1 MATLTATI
9 DVNVAIAAAAIE
21 RPPYPA
27 GVDVRPTGT
36 LQGRRSP
43 PAAKGW
49 PAMAASARRKPR
61 ARRSA
66 PARPTLE
73 QRHWD
78 LIGLGLVAC
87 AIFLAFLVYLGWEGG
102 TAGSAV
108 VDGLKDLVGAG
119 ARARAGR
126 ARWPPAR

>member
-1 MATLTATI
+1 
-9 DVNVAIAAAAIE
+9 
-21 RPPYPA
+21 
-27 GVDVRPTGT
+27 
-36 LQGRRSP
+36 
-43 PAAKGW
+43 
-49 PAMAASARRKPR
+49 MAASARRKPR

-102 TAGSAV
+102 TVWSAV
-108 VDGLKDLVGAG
+108 VDGLKDVVGEVHALVPVAMLAAG
-119 ARARAGR
+119 GSRYPIDLLRDAGVDMTTPAPFRAAMEEMNGTMDEMERILRTTLQQAQHLL
-126 ARWPPAR
+126 